1 MEAIANILDL
11 LLNNDPFFD
20 IILFLSILIVFALII
35 IIFGLKIFLKFLDK
49 EEDFRKQINEN
60 IEKYNTKQNTNI
72 NTTASHKP
80 TPELVNAYVKLN
92 TLLKSELKDAC
103 IKTHAERIAVY
114 LFHNGTYSLNGFP
127 FIKTSC
133 ICEALGYHSNI
144 SPFNHIK
151 QTNIPV
157 NILDEFLDD
166 LFHHNI
172 FISSKSN
179 LDLKNVEKILLDR
192 NSHNYFVAIS
202 ILDKSKIDEPPFG
215 FVLVEFKKD
224 LNEIEQDTL
233 NVLTNVADDAAY
245 TLQVSSLLKETYRK
259 ENI

>member
-60 IEKYNTKQNTNI
+60 IEKYSVKQNTK
-72 NTTASHKP
+72 NTETRKP

-103 IKTHAERIAVY
+103 NKTHAERIAVY

-179 LDLKNVEKILLDR
+179 LNLKNAEKILLDR

-215 FVLVEFKKD
+215 FILVEFKKD

-245 TLQVSSLLKETYRK
+245 TLQVSSLLKETGGK

>member
-1 MEAIANILDL
+1 MEALLNILNL
-11 LLNNDPFFD
+11 LLKNGPFFD
-20 IILFLSILIVFALII
+20 IIVFLSILIVFALII

-49 EEDFRKQINEN
+49 EEDFRKQISEN
-60 IEKYNTKQNTNI
+60 IEKCDVKQNTN
-72 NTTASHKP
+72 TTAPQKP

-92 TLLKSELKDAC
+92 TLLKSELRDAC

-157 NILDEFLDD
+157 NILDEFLND

-172 FISSKSN
+172 FISLKSN
-179 LDLKNVEKILLDR
+179 LDLKNAEKILLDR

-245 TLQVSSLLKETYRK
+245 TLQVSSLLKETGGK

>member
-60 IEKYNTKQNTNI
+60 IEKYSVKQNTN
-72 NTTASHKP
+72 NTANH
-80 TPELVNAYVKLN
+80 ELVNAYVKLN

-179 LDLKNVEKILLDR
+179 LDLKNAEKILLDR

-245 TLQVSSLLKETYRK
+245 TLQVSSLLKETDRK